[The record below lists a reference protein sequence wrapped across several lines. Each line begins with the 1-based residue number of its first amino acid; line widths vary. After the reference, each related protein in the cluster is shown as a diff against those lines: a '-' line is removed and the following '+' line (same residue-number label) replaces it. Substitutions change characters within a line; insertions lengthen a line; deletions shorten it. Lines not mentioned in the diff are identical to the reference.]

1 MPRYRTVITAQS
13 MNRIAEHLP
22 PCALPVKGQTH
33 SNLLISLTGATLAPQ
48 VSVWR
53 VCSLVSSRLDL
64 VWHASSPASRSPRM
78 VRARSS
84 G

>member
-1 MPRYRTVITAQS
+1 MLRYRTVITAQS
-13 MNRIAEHLP
+13 TNRIAEHLP

-53 VCSLVSSRLDL
+53 VCSVSSSRSGMACKF
-64 VWHASSPASRSPRM
+64 ASQSFPAS
-78 VRARSS
+78 VGCAQSS